1 MPRKVLLVQDDT
13 STTNAIR
20 EGLQAEGIESE
31 VASNVKEALAAI
43 QHLRPD
49 IVVLEMLLGGG
60 IGDGRASDCAFE
72 QGPNPDLDLEH
83 AWHDRAPS

>member
-31 VASNVKEALAAI
+31 IDSNVKEALTAI

-49 IVVLEMLLGGG
+49 AVVLEMLLG
-60 IGDGRASDCAFE
+60 E
-72 QGPNPDLDLEH
+72 E
-83 AWHDRAPS
+83 